1 MTAWTPAELDAI
13 AGTDDFHIAPFRE
26 DGSTLGTLTWIWSV
40 VVDGAVYVRAYNG
53 TGSRWYR
60 AARSQGAGRI
70 TAGGVEKDVTFTPID
85 DPQLNDRID
94 AAYEAKYG
102 TSPYYPPMVT
112 AKTRAATERPPWGRK
127 VRVDTQNPGPWQR
140 ARVRIPSSS
149 FWRLSWPEPSW
160 PASACSRRFRGPS
173 ARISAR
179 RAQAGRRL

>member
-1 MTAWTPAELDAI
+1 MTAWTPGELHAI
-13 AGTDDFHIAPFRE
+13 AGADDFHIAPFRE

-85 DPQLNDRID
+85 DAQLNDRID

-112 AKTRAATERPPWGRK
+112 AKTRAAT
-127 VRVDTQNPGPWQR
+127 VRVDPR
-140 ARVRIPSSS
+140 VAR
-149 FWRLSWPEPSW
+149 
-160 PASACSRRFRGPS
+160 G
-173 ARISAR
+173 
-179 RAQAGRRL
+179 